1 MGYWTLAFGSILF
14 IEHYWFRPRLGGYD
28 LNAWQD
34 QKRMPWGIAGTG
46 ALLIGIGFSFLGMA
60 QTWVSYFVLSTSS
73 CTYEDRLSL
82 VFTLDSR
89 FE

>member
-1 MGYWTLAFGSILF
+1 
-14 IEHYWFRPRLGGYD
+14 
-28 LNAWQD
+28 
-34 QKRMPWGIAGTG
+34 MPWGIAGTG